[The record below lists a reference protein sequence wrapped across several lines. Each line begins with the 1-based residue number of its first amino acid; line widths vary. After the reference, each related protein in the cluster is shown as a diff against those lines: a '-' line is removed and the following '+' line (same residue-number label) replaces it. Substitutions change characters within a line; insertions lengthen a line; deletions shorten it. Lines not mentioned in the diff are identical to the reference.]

1 MSVLKCLSSI
11 DESNLKDL
19 GFLCLYCFDLAYHV
33 HCTSKD
39 TGTLQ
44 GANISKI

>member
-1 MSVLKCLSSI
+1 MSVVKCLSSI
-11 DESNLKDL
+11 VESHLKEL

-39 TGTLQ
+39 TGSLQ